1 MKASR
6 IRLAALASLASLAF
20 AGSAAF
26 AGTADVRFVNPDKF
40 TDLGTYKSDEQ
51 YNMNTLSRYIQRL
64 AQQLPPDQ
72 VLRVDVLDVDLAGEV
87 RQTRN
92 GSIRVARDV
101 AYPVMQLHWSI
112 ESGGRVLRSGDQ
124 RLTDLNY
131 RHHLRD
137 ARYSTTDLY
146 YEKHM
151 LDDWFRTE
159 FASQTQA
166 YAR

>member
-6 IRLAALASLASLAF
+6 IALAALASLAF
-20 AGSAAF
+20 VGGTAF
-26 AGTADVRFVNPDKF
+26 AGTADVRFVNPDRF

-51 YNMNTLSRYIQRL
+51 ANMNTLSHYIQRL

-92 GSIRVARDV
+92 GAIRVARD
-101 AYPVMQLHWSI
+101 AAFPVIQLRWSL

-137 ARYSTTDLY
+137 VHYSTTSLY

-159 FASQTQA
+159 FAPQTQA

>member
-6 IRLAALASLASLAF
+6 IASAALVSLAF
-20 AGSAAF
+20 AGGAAF
-26 AGTADVRFVNPDKF
+26 AGTAEVRFVNPDSF
-40 TDLGTYKSDEQ
+40 SDLGTNKSDEPA
-51 YNMNTLSRYIQRL
+51 NMSTLSHYIQQL

-92 GSIRVARDV
+92 GALRVARD
-101 AYPVMQLHWSI
+101 ASFPVIRMRWSL
-112 ESGGRVLRSGDQ
+112 ESGGRVLRSGDR

-137 ARYSTTDLY
+137 VHYSTTSLY

-151 LDDWFRTE
+151 LGDWFRTE
-159 FASQTQA
+159 FAPQLQA